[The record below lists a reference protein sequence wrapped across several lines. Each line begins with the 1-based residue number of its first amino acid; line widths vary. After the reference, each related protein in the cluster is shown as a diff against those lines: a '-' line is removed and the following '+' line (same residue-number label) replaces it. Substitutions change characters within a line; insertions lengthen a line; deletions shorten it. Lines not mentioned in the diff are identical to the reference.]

1 MAASL
6 LCRRTL
12 RTARIGAANP
22 SRAQVPHSTRIYR
35 DRGTDPG
42 QERRSAR
49 RQRRR
54 SAGSPCDA
62 VAVWTYPRAPFM
74 PQTPRIAATKP
85 CGSGKRVATQNP
97 HG

>member
-35 DRGTDPG
+35 DRGKDPG
-42 QERRSAR
+42 
-49 RQRRR
+49 
-54 SAGSPCDA
+54 
-62 VAVWTYPRAPFM
+62 
-74 PQTPRIAATKP
+74 
-85 CGSGKRVATQNP
+85 
-97 HG
+97 